1 MGRFRTGQLES
12 DLGFDRIRPRFRE
25 SDVGFAETEVG
36 FGETEV
42 GFDVGKIEFSDKFCT
57 LEPISS
63 YEVDGTCV
71 PHTKHEV
78 RHTQSS

>member
-1 MGRFRTGQLES
+1 MGRFRTGRLES
-12 DLGFDRIRPRFRE
+12 DVGCDRIRPRFRE

-36 FGETEV
+36 F
-42 GFDVGKIEFSDKFCT
+42 DVGKIEFSDKLCT

>member
-25 SDVGFAETEVG
+25 SDVGFANPTSVSIESDL
-36 FGETEV
+36 

>member
-25 SDVGFAETEVG
+25 SDVGF
-36 FGETEV
+36 
-42 GFDVGKIEFSDKFCT
+42 DVGKIEFSDKFCT

-63 YEVDGTCV
+63 YEVDGTCG

-78 RHTQSS
+78 RHT